1 MNCSYKKAT
10 QEQIDWNKKQRLEK
24 EHKEML
30 EAARSKIMNGLAA
43 NNNRS
48 GERAIWELL
57 QNARDLS
64 DDAVVK
70 IKLTR
75 DKLEFSHKGELF
87 TQDTL
92 TRLIKQ
98 QSSKDENDDKAGQF
112 GTGFMTTHVF
122 NRKVYIKGDCVVPL
136 GPDNNMYVSLPET
149 FCLDRSS
156 DDKNVFMEKMDEEL
170 DIANNLIEQNGKNIP
185 SEWTSFTYE
194 LTPNKVEKI
203 ANQLEITTKLI
214 PFVLVFDERI
224 KSVEIENSVR
234 GETISY
240 SKNERQ
246 INFKNAKYNVG
257 VTFITV
263 KIGDKENLQKVYSI
277 EAYGGQDRI
286 IIPTLPNGLD
296 NTDIIPSNFLYFPML
311 GSENFGTN
319 FIFHSSRLFP
329 TEPRDSFLLPK
340 DNDNL
345 LPKYKH
351 NEKVLIEMIDILFD
365 YYRSNESK
373 QNLPLDFAKVDFSYT
388 GDDDI
393 TKAFYAMMQAK
404 FSDEFINWKM
414 IPTKKGFKSL
424 NDGVRVL
431 DPQIYSSLTE
441 EQLQDY
447 IPVVEKYAAQVGLLP
462 NVDIVEWSKV
472 VYGWKPSNKEYYIS
486 LDMIC
491 QSIKSNDEELFSF
504 LSFLAKLNQKGKELM
519 DKYPLMPNREGE
531 LKTACSLRNGKNITE
546 SLYMISKGLLGA
558 NLGKLVMPGF
568 ASIVSLS
575 EYSRTD
581 LRNEIIAKI
590 SNLRKE
596 SLSYCKPRLLE
607 DVNLGVNI
615 EQLIAYCSAYP
626 DISKPSYRSELL
638 PIICKLYGLDYKA
651 INIPNI
657 EDDENLYDSTF
668 NFLLDNTMM
677 MVSMKETSWMSN
689 SRENYQLLLDFVSKI
704 ASTKDE
710 DRLGKFNKYGIFPNQ
725 LGELCLA
732 KDLKVNTS
740 VDPELQKLYFEIMGN
755 DLKQELVDDKFK
767 SFYEFEDFNPQKVGS
782 DIEEK
787 LAANKY
793 SDDSVLTIIR
803 ELNKGNWIE
812 YFKIINAKKEDLFY
826 SHGSEEDKEAL
837 YRIQMQGG
845 ERMKL
850 MADLAES
857 DNFEEIIQRANS
869 LIKQEK
875 EAERQFNFTF
885 TIGKLIEDEIR
896 KTISSELCCDM
907 PNYISTEDKQYGQDI
922 VISYK
927 GKPVYYIECKAK
939 WNFNEPAHMSSL
951 QIKKAVNEAEHYALC
966 CIDCTD
972 SGCAISPDATQKEVM
987 EAHNDIINHIYVHTD
1002 IGKDFQSFVLPIL
1015 EEENDP
1021 NIDDDKAIRVT
1032 SNLACNIPKYKFVNG
1047 ILFADFMLQLKKQLS
1062 EML

>member
-1 MNCSYKKAT
+1 
-10 QEQIDWNKKQRLEK
+10 
-24 EHKEML
+24 ML

-64 DDAVVK
+64 DNAVVK
-70 IKLTR
+70 IKLTS
-75 DKLEFSHKGELF
+75 DKLVFSHKGELF

-122 NRKVYIKGDCVVPL
+122 NRKVYIKGDCAVPL
-136 GPDNNMYVSLPET
+136 GPDNNMYVSLPED

-156 DDKNVFMEKMDEEL
+156 DDKNIFMEKMDEEL
-170 DIANNLIEQNGKNIP
+170 DVANNLIEQVGKNTP

-194 LTPNKVEKI
+194 LTPNKVEKVSKQI
-203 ANQLEITTKLI
+203 ETTTKLM
-214 PFVLVFDERI
+214 PFVLVFNDCIE
-224 KSVEIENSVR
+224 SVEIENCVK
-234 GETISY
+234 GERVSY
-240 SKNERQ
+240 
-246 INFKNAKYNVG
+246 FKKGRYIDLYNTNLNYNVG
-257 VTFITV
+257 HTYINV
-263 KIGDKENLQKVYSI
+263 KFGDEEKLLQVYSI
-277 EAYGGQDRI
+277 ESYGGQDRI
-286 IIPTLPNGLD
+286 IIPALPGGLD
-296 NTDIIPSNFLYFPML
+296 DTDIIPSNFLYFPML

-319 FIFHSSRLFP
+319 FIFHSIRLYP
-329 TEPRDSFLLPK
+329 TEPRDSFMLPK

-351 NEKVLIEMIDILFD
+351 NEKVLTEMIDVLFD
-365 YYRSNESK
+365 YYRSDESK
-373 QNLPLDFAKVDFSYT
+373 QNLPLDFAKVDFSYD
-388 GDDDI
+388 GDDEV

-404 FSDEFINWKM
+404 FSDEFVGWKM
-414 IPTKKGFKSL
+414 IPTREGFKSL

-447 IPVVEKYAAQVGLLP
+447 IPVVGKYASQVGLLP
-462 NVDIVEWSKV
+462 NVDVVEWSKV
-472 VYGWKPSNKEYYIS
+472 VYGWKPDNDKFYIS

-491 QSIKSNDEELFSF
+491 QNIKSNDDELYSF
-504 LSFLAKLNQKGKELM
+504 LSFLTKLGQKGEDLM

-531 LKTACSLRNGKNITE
+531 LKTACCLRDGKSITE

-558 NLGKLVMPGF
+558 DLDKLVMPRF
-568 ASIVSLS
+568 ATIKSLS
-575 EYSRTD
+575 EYTRTD
-581 LRNEIIAKI
+581 LRNEIVAKI
-590 SNLRKE
+590 SNLRNE
-596 SLSYCKPRLLE
+596 SLAYYNPRLLE
-607 DVNLGVNI
+607 NASLGVTV
-615 EQLIAYCSAYP
+615 EQLITYCSAYP
-626 DISKPSYRSELL
+626 NMSKSSYRSELL
-638 PIICKLYGLDYKA
+638 PVICRLYELDYRA
-651 INIPNI
+651 IEISNI
-657 EDDENLYDSTF
+657 EDGENLYDSAF
-668 NFLLDNTMM
+668 SFLLDNTMM
-677 MVSMKETSWMSN
+677 MVSKKEGSWVADD
-689 SRENYQLLLDFVSKI
+689 RENYQLLLDFVSKI
-704 ASTKDE
+704 ASTKDKNIL
-710 DRLGKFNKYGIFPNQ
+710 DKFNKYGIFPNQ
-725 LGELCLA
+725 LGELCLV

-740 VDPELQKLYFEIMGN
+740 VDNELQKLYLKVMGK
-755 DLKQELVDDKFK
+755 DLKQGFVDEKFK
-767 SFYEFEDFNPQKVGS
+767 NFYKFDNFSPQQVGA

-787 LAANKY
+787 LAADDY

-803 ELNKGNWIE
+803 ELNKGNWTE

-845 ERMKL
+845 EKMKL

-875 EAERQFNFTF
+875 ETERQFNFTF
-885 TIGKLIEDEIR
+885 AIGKLIEDEIR
-896 KTISSELCCDM
+896 NTISSELCCDVLKD
-907 PNYISTEDKQYGQDI
+907 ISTEDNQYGQDI

-927 GKPVYYIECKAK
+927 GQPVYYVECKAK

-951 QIKKAVNEAEHYALC
+951 QIKKAVKEAEHYALC

-972 SGCAISPDATQKEVM
+972 TGCSISPDATQTEIT
-987 EAHNDIINHIYVHTD
+987 ESHNDIVNNIHVHTD
-1002 IGKDFQSFVLPIL
+1002 IGKEFQRFVAPLL
-1015 EEENDP
+1015 DEENEP
-1021 NIDDDKAIRVT
+1021 GIDDSKSIRVT
-1032 SNLACNIPKYKFVNG
+1032 GKLSCNIPKYKFVNG
-1047 ILFADFMLQLKKQLS
+1047 ISFDTFMAQLKEQLAKI
-1062 EML
+1062 L